1 MDRGTRSKK
10 FREMG
15 LSDRLEFVKLNAQL
29 NDDEAE
35 SLKSLTSNDFE
46 NSNRMIE
53 NAIGFFK
60 IPLGIATNFVINNKK
75 YLIPMAI
82 EEPSVI
88 AAASYAAK
96 LANNSGGFKAAMTKS
111 VMRGQVQLTR
121 VPNIKVAISSIENHR
136 QNLIHIANSVSKK
149 IAAFDIKTRIVNDKT
164 HILRKKM
171 IIIELFVDVKDAM
184 GANSV
189 NSMCERIAPEIERI
203 TNGTTILKILSN
215 YCVERLATSEAIF
228 FKDDLGGEN
237 IVERMLY
244 AYALAYSDPYRAV
257 THNKGIMNG
266 IDAVALATGQ
276 DFRAIESAAHAFACR
291 SGIYRSLT
299 TFSRSDAGDL
309 KVKIELPLAVGTIG
323 GIASV
328 HPMAK
333 LCLKILGANS
343 AKELGMV
350 IATVGLAQNLAAVRA
365 LSSEGIQKGH
375 MKLHAKNL
383 ATSVGANEKDI
394 DVIAKMMYDRNQ
406 VSMKNAE
413 KILNDLRRN
422 RKIH

>member
-343 AKELGMV
+343 AKELGTV

-422 RKIH
+422 KKIH